1 MANMPCG
8 ITGTL
13 LANSRGKTR
22 STGFQTQQGRT
33 MFGKQ
38 TDPSRTEE
46 ATPKRRNKQRQE
58 GNVPKSQELGKA
70 VSLMGGMSVLYVW
83 IGPMSEK
90 LKGLFRHF
98 LSHAGEFDPNPQ
110 NVYSL
115 SLDLM
120 AEICIITMPVL
131 LTLAFLAFLA
141 QRLQV
146 GKLWTTKVFRPKLQR
161 FNIIKGLRQM
171 MFSPQTILRTVK
183 SLLFCVILAIIPGW
197 VIYGE
202 YQNFLPMYHATTEGT
217 AVYMLRMAF
226 KLASYALLPIVAIA
240 VFDVWQ
246 SRYAYN
252 EGMKMTKNEVKD
264 ERKQAEGD
272 PVIKGKQKQ
281 KMMEV
286 VMKRMMQDVP
296 KADVVVT
303 NPTHIA
309 VALRYNAQE
318 ASAPV
323 VLAKGADHLA
333 EKIKAVAREHNV
345 PIRENVPLARA
356 LYKAVDVGDMIPEE
370 LYKAVATLLA
380 SIWKLRPKARQS

>member
-1 MANMPCG
+1 
-8 ITGTL
+8 
-13 LANSRGKTR
+13 
-22 STGFQTQQGRT
+22 

-38 TDPSRTEE
+38 QDPSRTEE

-70 VSLMGGMSVLYVW
+70 VRLTGGLIALYLW
-83 IGPMSEK
+83 LGPMSEGIK
-90 LKGLFRHF
+90 DIFRRF
-98 LSHAGEFDPNPQ
+98 LSQSWKFDPNPQ
-110 NVYSL
+110 DVYSL
-115 SLDLM
+115 SID
-120 AEICIITMPVL
+120 
-131 LTLAFLAFLA
+131 LTLELCRLILPILLFLGFLALLA
-141 QRLQV
+141 QRIQV
-146 GKLWTTKVFRPKLQR
+146 GKLWTTKIFKPKWQR
-161 FNIIKGLRQM
+161 FNVLKGLKQM
-171 MFSPQTILRTVK
+171 MFSPQTVLRTIK
-183 SLLFCVILAIIPGW
+183 SLLFSVILSLIPGYL
-197 VIYGE
+197 IYQE
-202 YQNFLPMYHATTEGT
+202 YQNFLPMYYATPEGV
-217 AVYMLRMAF
+217 AAYMLQMGL
-226 KLASYALLPIVAIA
+226 KLAYYALLPILAITA
-240 VFDVWQ
+240 FDVWQ

-252 EGMKMTKNEVKD
+252 EGMKMTKDEVKD

-272 PVIKGKQKQ
+272 PVIKGQQ
-281 KMMEV
+281 RRKMMEV
-286 VMKRMMQDVP
+286 MTKRMIQDVP

-318 ASAPV
+318 AAAPV

-380 SIWKLRPKARQS
+380 SIWKLKPSVRQY